1 MASELY
7 PYPAELDSDDEG
19 SIEYDWENDSQIDDD
34 GLSFDMDRLQIR
46 GGSAVPGT
54 PLSGTPPPRATRPP
68 NNTTAHLC
76 APPKPLCVA
85 CKARSVYKNYVTC
98 SLACIE
104 KLCKDGPVD
113 TTMCTYCHRRTKI
126 TGKDQCG
133 ETCAENAKIAC
144 LLCKVRPRN
153 RRYHLCGKTCK
164 SIATKSTPL
173 ILEIP
178 KGHMTYDMVETK
190 FKKGWS
196 APATRGPQPT
206 ISKIYK
212 IIENDEFL
220 RPYELYRQRVGPKES
235 YSCGLCNILKTSFNV
250 DVAKGNGAFGKA
262 IYTSTASNKAFS
274 FCGAAGAMLLTKV
287 VLGKVKQVN
296 GWNEVMSCPP
306 GFDSV
311 VFDRKFG
318 THNLNE
324 TIVYSNDAIRPVFLI
339 IFQ

>member
-34 GLSFDMDRLQIR
+34 DLSFDMDRLQIR
-46 GGSAVPGT
+46 GSGAPVT
-54 PLSGTPPPRATRPP
+54 PLPLAGTPPPRRNSNIAGP
-68 NNTTAHLC
+68 LC
-76 APPKPLCVA
+76 VQRAPQPPKPLCVA
-85 CKARSVYKNYVTC
+85 CKACSVYRDYVTC
-98 SLACIE
+98 SPACIE

-113 TTMCTYCHRRTKI
+113 TTMCTYCHRRPKI
-126 TGKDQCG
+126 ASKDQCG
-133 ETCAENAKIAC
+133 QTCAENAKIAC
-144 LLCKVRPRN
+144 LLCKVRPKN
-153 RRYHLCGKTCK
+153 RRYHFCGKTCK

-190 FKKGWS
+190 FKKSWS
-196 APATRGPQPT
+196 ARGTQPT

-220 RPYELYRQRVGPKES
+220 RPYELYS
-235 YSCGLCNILKTSFNV
+235 Y
-250 DVAKGNGAFGKA
+250 
-262 IYTSTASNKAFS
+262 
-274 FCGAAGAMLLTKV
+274 CGATGAMLLTKV

-306 GFDSV
+306 GFNSV